1 MKHESLASKYNRLSV
16 DRSNWLNRAHRS
28 ALLTIPS
35 VQPREGQDMNHM
47 PQSVQSVGARGVNN
61 LASKLSQTLF
71 PTSLPFMR
79 LTVSPTDM
87 DALEAADAAAGGDRS
102 VIQEVEAGLQKI
114 EQQAQ
119 SVIQTDGWRPVLAE
133 SLRMLVVT
141 GNALIYDRPGGRS
154 PILADLRR
162 YVVDRDAEQRLNCVV
177 LKQSISR
184 VDAEAALGFELTTE
198 QLQTSN
204 GSSTAKSLDLYTG
217 ATRREDGKF
226 DFWQEIAGLEVE
238 ESFQTFKEQDLPLLP
253 LVFSPV
259 WGESYGRGY
268 VEDYEGDL
276 IVLSKVTQALM
287 ESSLVMSKV
296 IFLARPGS
304 ATKPNV
310 IDRAPNG
317 SIRVG
322 NAEDIGAV
330 QANKGQ
336 DLMMSYQLKNDL
348 VQALSKAF
356 LLNSSV
362 QRSAERVTADEIR
375 YVSQELED
383 ALGGVYASLADTV
396 QRPLVEYLFSKMKR
410 TGMVRGIPDS
420 VKPLVA
426 TGLEAISRN
435 HKSMRIQ
442 QFLGSLQTF
451 IPPAILENYLKVD
464 NIAADL
470 ATSLNLQDDQ
480 YIRSTEEIQ
489 QLQME
494 QQQQQAVETLG
505 PEAMRQMGNQ
515 QPPTPEA

>member
-1 MKHESLASKYNRLSV
+1 MRESLATKYNRLST
-16 DRSNWLNRAHRS
+16 DRSNWLERGHRS

-35 VQPREGQDMNHM
+35 VQPRDGQDMNDL

-71 PTSLPFMR
+71 PTSMPFMR

-87 DALEAADAAAGGDRS
+87 AALEAADEANGGDGT
-102 VIQEVEAGLQKI
+102 VITEVESGLQRI

-119 SVIQTDGWRPVLAE
+119 SMIQTNGWRPVLAE
-133 SLRMLVVT
+133 ALRMLVVT
-141 GNALIYDRPGGRS
+141 GNCLVYDRPGGKS

-162 YVVDRDAEQRLNCVV
+162 YVVERDSENQLECVV

-184 VDAEAALGFELTTE
+184 TDAETALGFELSHQ
-198 QLQTSN
+198 QLQDSAKTS
-204 GSSTAKSLDLYTG
+204 GTTKSLDLYTG
-217 ATRREDGKF
+217 AYKQEDGNF
-226 DFWQEIAGLEVE
+226 AFYQEIAGLEIE
-238 ESFQTFKEQDLPLLP
+238 GSWQTYKPQDLPLIP
-253 LVFSPV
+253 MVFSPV

-330 QANKGQ
+330 QANKGS

-410 TGMVRGIPDS
+410 TGLVRGIPDS
-420 VKPLVA
+420 VKPMVA

-464 NIAADL
+464 TIAADL
-470 ATSLNLQDDQ
+470 ATSLNLQDDL

-489 QLQME
+489 QIQME
-494 QQQQQAVETLG
+494 QQQQAAVESLG

>member
-1 MKHESLASKYNRLSV
+1 MSE
-16 DRSNWLNRAHRS
+16 
-28 ALLTIPS
+28 
-35 VQPREGQDMNHM
+35 M

-79 LTVSPTDM
+79 LTVSPADM
-87 DALEAADAAAGGDRS
+87 DALEAADAAAGGDGS

-119 SVIQTDGWRPVLAE
+119 SLIQTDGWRPVLAE
-133 SLRMLVVT
+133 ALRMLVVT

-162 YVVDRDAEQRLNCVV
+162 YVVDRDSEQRLNCVV

-184 VDAEAALGFELTTE
+184 VDAEAALGFELSNE
-198 QLQTSN
+198 QLQTA
-204 GSSTAKSLDLYTG
+204 SSDSTSGQKSLDLYTG
-217 ATRREDGKF
+217 AVRREDGKF
-226 DFWQEIAGLEVE
+226 DFHQEIAGLEIE
-238 ESFQTFKEQDLPLLP
+238 DSYQTYKEQDLPLMP

-470 ATSLNLQDDQ
+470 ATSLNLEDDH

-489 QLQME
+489 QLQQE
-494 QQQQQAVETLG
+494 QQQQAAVETLG
-505 PEAMRQMGNQ
+505 PEALRQMGNQ
-515 QPPTPEA
+515 QPQTPEA